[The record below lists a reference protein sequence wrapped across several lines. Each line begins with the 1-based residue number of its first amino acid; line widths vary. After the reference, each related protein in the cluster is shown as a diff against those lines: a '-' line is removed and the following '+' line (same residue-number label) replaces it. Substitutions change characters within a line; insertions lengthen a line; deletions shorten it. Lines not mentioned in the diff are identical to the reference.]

1 MRIPLRCHDR
11 DRQPPPRLNAG
22 RGQTSI
28 GTGFTTGNYHMKR
41 RSLLKGLGA
50 AGVGLAAP
58 SIAAAQGA
66 RVLKFIPHAD
76 LTVLDPI
83 WTTAYI
89 TRNHGYLVYDTLFG
103 MDSDYKTTPQMAE
116 GMTVENDGKLVRIT
130 LRDGLKF
137 HDGEK
142 VLARDCVASIQ
153 RWGKRDTFGQTLMSV
168 TDEVTAPDDKTIQ
181 FRLKRAFP
189 LLADALAKPPSNFAA
204 MMPERLAKT
213 DAFTQITEVVGSGPF
228 RFLARERNAGH
239 LVAYEKFADYV
250 PRASGTPNGTA
261 GPKVVHFDRIEWRI
275 IPDQGT
281 AAAAL
286 QSGEVDWWESVGG
299 DFRQLLTRAGLN
311 VQVLD
316 PAGSM
321 GCMRLN
327 FVQPPF
333 NNPAARR
340 ALFQALNQT
349 DFMEAASAGD
359 PSMYTVPSGFFPPG
373 TPMASTAGFEAI
385 PAKPDF
391 AAAKRE
397 LEAAGYKGERIV
409 LLHATDLNSVKT
421 LGDVAADML
430 KRAGLNVEVAA
441 MDWGTVVQRRI
452 KKEPVAQGG
461 WNAACTYWSG
471 QDHLNPAGHV
481 FLRGTGERGG
491 NWGWPDSP
499 RLEELRDAWFAAPD
513 LAGQQKVAADMQR
526 QAFQDV
532 PYVPLGQ
539 VRGVTAYRKNLT
551 GVLQG
556 IPVFWNVQRATA

>member
-1 MRIPLRCHDR
+1 M
-11 DRQPPPRLNAG
+11 N
-22 RGQTSI
+22 
-28 GTGFTTGNYHMKR
+28 R

-50 AGVGLAAP
+50 AGLGLAAP

-83 WTTAYI
+83 WTTAYV

-103 MDSDYKTTPQMAE
+103 MDSNYKTSPQMAE
-116 GMTVENDGKLVRIT
+116 GMTAENDGKLVRIT

-137 HDGEK
+137 HDGER

-153 RWGKRDTFGQTLMSV
+153 RWGKRDTFGQTLMAV
-168 TDEVTAPDDKTIQ
+168 TDEVTAADDKTIQ

-239 LVAYEKFADYV
+239 LVAYERFADYV

-261 GPKVVHFDRIEWRI
+261 GPKVAHFDRIEWRI

-311 VQVLD
+311 VHVLD

-327 FVQPPF
+327 FLQPPF

-340 ALFQALNQT
+340 ALFKALSQA

-385 PAKPDF
+385 SGKPDF

-397 LEAAGYKGERIV
+397 LEAAGYKGEKIV
-409 LLHATDLNSVKT
+409 LLHATDLSSVKT

-441 MDWGTVVQRRI
+441 MDWGTLVQRRV

-461 WNAACTYWSG
+461 WNVACTYWSG
-471 QDHLNPAGHV
+471 QDHLTPAGHV

-491 NWGWPDSP
+491 NWGWPESAK
-499 RLEELRDAWFAAPD
+499 LEELRDAWFAAPD
-513 LAGQQKVAADMQR
+513 LAGQQKVAADIQR
-526 QAFQDV
+526 QAFIDV

-539 VRGVTAYRKNLT
+539 VRGVTSYRKNIS

>member
-22 RGQTSI
+22 RGQTLI

-41 RSLLKGLGA
+41 RSLLKGVGA
-50 AGVGLAAP
+50 ASVGLAAP

-286 QSGEVDWWESVGG
+286 QSGEVDWWEAVGG

-311 VQVLD
+311 VHVLD

-340 ALFQALNQT
+340 ALFKALNQT

-471 QDHLNPAGHV
+471 QDHLTPAGHV

-513 LAGQQKVAADMQR
+513 LAGQQRVAADMQR

>member
-1 MRIPLRCHDR
+1 MPRTGAKLGCGPCNGFNNRGLFTMMRR
-11 DRQPPPRLNAG
+11 
-22 RGQTSI
+22 
-28 GTGFTTGNYHMKR
+28 KV
-41 RSLLKGLGA
+41 LKGLGA
-50 AGVGLAAP
+50 AGVALAAP

-83 WTTAYI
+83 WTTAYV

-103 MDSDYKTTPQMAE
+103 MDSQYRTSPQMAA
-116 GMTVENDGKLVRIT
+116 GMTVENDGKLVKIT

-137 HDGEK
+137 HDGER

-153 RWGKRDTFGQTLMSV
+153 RWGRRDTFGQTLMAV
-168 TDEVTAPDDKTIQ
+168 TDEVSAPDDKTIQ

-189 LLADALAKPPSNFAA
+189 LLADALAKSPSNFAA

-228 RFLARERNAGH
+228 KFVAKERNAGH
-239 LVAYEKFADYV
+239 MVVYERFADYV
-250 PRASGTPNGTA
+250 PLPSGLPSGTA
-261 GPKVVHFDRIEWRI
+261 GPKIVHFDRVEWRI
-275 IPDQGT
+275 IPDGGT

-286 QSGEVDWWESVGG
+286 QNGEVDWWESVPG
-299 DFRQLLTRAGLN
+299 DFRALLRRAGLN
-311 VQVLD
+311 VAILD

-327 FVQPPF
+327 FLQPPF

-340 ALFQALNQT
+340 ALFKALSQT

-359 PSMYTVPSGFFPPG
+359 QAMYTTPVGYFPPG
-373 TPMASTAGFEAI
+373 TPMANTAGLEAI
-385 PAKPDF
+385 SAQPDY
-391 AAAKRE
+391 AASRRE
-397 LEAAGYKGERIV
+397 LEAAGYKGERVV
-409 LLHATDLNSVKT
+409 LLHATDLASVKT
-421 LGDVAADML
+421 LGDVAGDML
-430 KRAGLNVEVAA
+430 KRAGLNVEIQA
-441 MDWGTVVQRRI
+441 MDWGTVVQRRV

-471 QDHLNPAGHV
+471 QDHLSPAGHV
-481 FLRGTGERGG
+481 FLRGTGEKGG
-491 NWGWPDSP
+491 NWGWPESA
-499 RLEELRDAWFAAPD
+499 RIEELREAWFAAPD
-513 LAGQQKVAADMQR
+513 LAGQKKVAEEMQR
-526 QAFQDV
+526 EAFNFV

-539 VRGVTAYRKNLT
+539 VRGMTAYRKNIT

-556 IPVFWNVQRATA
+556 IPAFWNLQRVTA

>member
-1 MRIPLRCHDR
+1 MPRTGAKLGCGPCNGFNNRGLFTMMRR
-11 DRQPPPRLNAG
+11 
-22 RGQTSI
+22 
-28 GTGFTTGNYHMKR
+28 KV
-41 RSLLKGLGA
+41 LKGLGA
-50 AGVGLAAP
+50 AGVALAAP

-83 WTTAYI
+83 WTTAYV

-103 MDSDYKTTPQMAE
+103 MDSQYRTSPQMAA
-116 GMTVENDGKLVRIT
+116 GMTVENDGKLVKIT

-137 HDGEK
+137 HDGER

-153 RWGKRDTFGQTLMSV
+153 RWGRRDTFGQTLMAV
-168 TDEVTAPDDKTIQ
+168 TDEVSAPDDKTIQ

-189 LLADALAKPPSNFAA
+189 LLADALAKSPSNFAA

-228 RFLARERNAGH
+228 KFVAKERNAGH
-239 LVAYEKFADYV
+239 MVVYERFADYV
-250 PRASGTPNGTA
+250 PLPSGLPSGTA
-261 GPKVVHFDRIEWRI
+261 GPKIVHFDRVEWRI
-275 IPDQGT
+275 IPDGGT

-286 QSGEVDWWESVGG
+286 QNGEVDWWESVPG
-299 DFRQLLTRAGLN
+299 DFRALLRRAGLN
-311 VQVLD
+311 VAILD

-327 FVQPPF
+327 FLQPPF

-340 ALFQALNQT
+340 ALFKALSQT

-359 PSMYTVPSGFFPPG
+359 QAMYTTPVGYFPPG
-373 TPMASTAGFEAI
+373 TPMANTAGLEAI
-385 PAKPDF
+385 SAQPDY
-391 AAAKRE
+391 AASRRE
-397 LEAAGYKGERIV
+397 LEAAGYKGERVV
-409 LLHATDLNSVKT
+409 LLHATDLASVKT
-421 LGDVAADML
+421 LGDVAGDML
-430 KRAGLNVEVAA
+430 KRAGLNVEIQA
-441 MDWGTVVQRRI
+441 MDWGTVVQRRV

-471 QDHLNPAGHV
+471 QDHLSPAGHV
-481 FLRGTGERGG
+481 FLRGTGEKGG
-491 NWGWPDSP
+491 NWGWPESAKI
-499 RLEELRDAWFAAPD
+499 EELREAWFAAPD
-513 LAGQQKVAADMQR
+513 LAGQKKVAEEMQR
-526 QAFQDV
+526 EAFNFV

-539 VRGVTAYRKNLT
+539 VRGMTAYRKNIT

-556 IPVFWNVQRATA
+556 IPAFWNLQRVTA